1 MRRILYTL
9 LLTLVVCLPAQGQKT
24 SIKKL
29 ESQRAQLEK
38 DIAMLNRQ
46 LAQNS
51 KSSSAAMNS
60 LTLVRSK
67 ISAREKLIAGCD
79 ETLRLLRD
87 SISVCQGKLDRLQA
101 RYDTLSHY
109 YARLVRGSYK
119 NRDSRLWYMY
129 LLSSESVGQGLR
141 RFGYLR
147 NLSSQMSG
155 QALKIRETSA
165 LLEVEKARL
174 LTLKDQ
180 ADQMR
185 SKVVRERASLQD
197 EEAESHRLVNQL
209 NKDRRKYQQQLQEK
223 NRQKEAL
230 NRKIADLIRAQQEAA
245 AKAAAAKNKAKGGKA
260 ETGKAATTS
269 TEIDAKLSG
278 EFAANRGRLPWP
290 VEGAVVERFGK
301 HKHPVYAN
309 VDLPQNNGVT
319 LAVRRGAEAK
329 AVFNG
334 TVTQIVVLPGYNQ
347 CVLVSHGEYFTLY
360 SKLKTVSVKAGDKVV
375 TGQTLG
381 TVDTI
386 GGEDQF
392 HFELWKGSTP
402 QNPESWLRH

>member
-1 MRRILYTL
+1 MRKALHL
-9 LLTLVVCLPAQGQKT
+9 LILTLVVCLPAYGQKANM
-24 SIKKL
+24 KKL
-29 ESQRAQLEK
+29 ESQRVQLEK
-38 DIAMLNRQ
+38 EITLINRQ

-51 KSSSAAMNS
+51 KSSSAAMNT

-79 ETLRLLRD
+79 QTLRLLND
-87 SISVCQGKLDRLQA
+87 SIGVCQGEINRLQA
-101 RYDTLSHY
+101 RYDTLSLY
-109 YARLVRGSYK
+109 YGRLIRGSYK
-119 NRDSRLWYMY
+119 NRDSRMWYMY
-129 LLSSESVGQGLR
+129 VLSSESMGQAFR

-147 NLSSQMSG
+147 SLSAQMSD
-155 QALKIRETSA
+155 QARKIRETSA
-165 LLEVEKARL
+165 RLEVEKERL
-174 LTLKDQ
+174 TALRNE
-180 ADQMR
+180 ADEMR
-185 SKVVRERASLQD
+185 RKVMKERASLQD
-197 EEAESHRLVNQL
+197 EEAESSRLVNQL
-209 NKDRRKYQQQLQEK
+209 SKDRKKYQQQLQDK

-245 AKAAAAKNKAKGGKA
+245 AKAAGKGKAKGGK
-260 ETGKAATTS
+260 TSGKTTS
-269 TEIDAKLSG
+269 TEIDTKLSS
-278 EFAANRGRLPWP
+278 EFAANKGRLPWP

-301 HKHPVYAN
+301 HKHPVYTN

-319 LAVRRGAEAK
+319 LTVKQGAEAK

-334 TVTQIVVLPGYNQ
+334 KVTQIVVLPGYNQ

-360 SKLKTVSVKAGDKVV
+360 SKLKTVNVKTGDKVV
-375 TGQTLG
+375 TGQVVG

-402 QNPESWLRH
+402 QNPENWLRN

>member
-1 MRRILYTL
+1 MRKALHILFL
-9 LLTLVVCLPAQGQKT
+9 SMLVCLPAYGQKT
-24 SIKKL
+24 SMKKL

-38 DIAMLNRQ
+38 DIALINRQ

-51 KSSSAAMNS
+51 KNSSAAMNT

-79 ETLRLLRD
+79 QTLRLLND
-87 SISVCQGKLDRLQA
+87 SISVCQGELNRLQA
-101 RYDTLSHY
+101 RYDTLSLY
-109 YARLVRGSYK
+109 YGRLIRGSYK
-119 NRDSRLWYMY
+119 NRDSRIWYMY
-129 LLSSESVGQGLR
+129 VLSSDSMGQAFR

-147 NLSSQMSG
+147 SLSAQMSD

-165 LLEVEKARL
+165 RLEVEKERL
-174 LTLKDQ
+174 TTLRNE
-180 ADQMR
+180 ADEMR
-185 SKVVRERASLQD
+185 RKVVKERASLQD
-197 EEAESHRLVNQL
+197 EEAEHSRLVSQL
-209 NKDRRKYQQQLQEK
+209 SKDRKKYQQQLQEK

-245 AKAAAAKNKAKGGKA
+245 AKAAAGKGKAKGGKTA
-260 ETGKAATTS
+260 GKTTS
-269 TEIDAKLSG
+269 TEIDTKLSG
-278 EFAANRGRLPWP
+278 EFAANKGRLPWP

-301 HKHPVYAN
+301 HKHPVYTN

-319 LAVRRGAEAK
+319 LTVKRGAEAK

-334 TVTQIVVLPGYNQ
+334 KVTQIVVLPGYNQ

-360 SKLKTVSVKAGDKVV
+360 SKLKTVNVKAGDKVV
-375 TGQTLG
+375 TGQVVG

-402 QNPESWLRH
+402 QNPENWLRN